1 MSLSCIQMEEP
12 HCIHSDFLPVLT
24 ATAAVDF
31 YFMFKGAVNIVMQI
45 PDFPYN

>member
-12 HCIHSDFLPVLT
+12 HCIHSDFLQVLT
-24 ATAAVDF
+24 ATAAVVF
-31 YFMFKGAVNIVMQI
+31 FMFKGAVNIVMQI